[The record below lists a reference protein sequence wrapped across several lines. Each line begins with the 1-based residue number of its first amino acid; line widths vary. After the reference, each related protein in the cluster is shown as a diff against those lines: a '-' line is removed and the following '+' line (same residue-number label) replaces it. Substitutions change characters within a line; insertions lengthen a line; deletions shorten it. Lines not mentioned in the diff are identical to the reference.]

1 MFSCYPSQHSCK
13 VGTVSFCKNQCCGS
27 GSGSGHADPDSADPD
42 QYQFQANEKVDKVN
56 NSRKY
61 QYAVQNTEKL

>member
-1 MFSCYPSQHSCK
+1 VDPDRDQVRSHP
-13 VGTVSFCKNQCCGS
+13 
-27 GSGSGHADPDSADPD
+27 GHAHPDSADPD

-61 QYAVQNTEKL
+61 QYAVQNTEKS